1 MPALSFSLVAIIG
14 WSLDFPMMQAFRN
27 AAKPLMVLVAIT
39 FFAWLV
45 LDLSGITGGT
55 GLLTQTSVGKVNG
68 RSIDARTYQNIV
80 QQSIDARQRQS
91 PGALGLED
99 YQQVRDEVWDQFIQ
113 NSVLDAEYRRRGIT
127 VSDDEVV
134 QAIRNSPLPEFQN
147 VPEFQTDSQF
157 DLAKYQRWLTSSVAQ
172 QYLPSLEAQYRDEL
186 QRAKLLRV
194 VTSDI
199 YLSDAALWER
209 YRDEHE
215 MVKIGL
221 TAIVP
226 RNAVPDSAVRVTDAE
241 VAAYYKAHQ
250 DEFKR
255 PKTAYLS
262 FVALPR
268 IATPADTAAVRSRA
282 DSARQEILSGAPF
295 AEVARR
301 ESADSAS
308 AAKGGDLGEWT
319 KGSMDPAFDSAA
331 FALPLNTVSQPVRS
345 QFGFHLIEITSRK
358 GNKAKGRHILF
369 PIEVTGAH
377 RDQLDAQAD
386 SLEHLGAERTDPA
399 ALDTVA
405 RALKLRVAHANPVQE
420 GSKVQLGQVVVPDAG
435 VWAFQAKQGATSPVI
450 ETSFAYY
457 IFRLDSLQQP
467 GVPPLNAIRPAVVA
481 AVRDQKKWTAARELA
496 KQYVKRV
503 EGGSSIEQ
511 AAAAM
516 KLPHREFGPFSRIN
530 PPLTNPVVVGTAFG
544 LKKGERSGILDTKDG
559 IYVIESLDR
568 VKADSAAFVKEI
580 DQYRARLINV
590 ARQERV
596 RNYLAA
602 LRKSAKIVDN
612 RSKVLQQPGTQQAP
626 PAGV

>member
-1 MPALSFSLVAIIG
+1 
-14 WSLDFPMMQAFRN
+14 MMQAFRT

-55 GLLTQTSVGKVNG
+55 GLLTRTSVGKVNG

-99 YQQVRDEVWDQFIQ
+99 YQQVRDEVWDQFVQ

-226 RNAVPDSAVRVTDAE
+226 RNAVPDSTVKVSDAE

-268 IATPADTAAVRSRA
+268 IATAADTAALKARA

-301 ESADSAS
+301 ESADSAT
-308 AAKGGDLGEWT
+308 AVKGGDLGEWT

-331 FALPLNTVSQPVRS
+331 FALPLKTLSQPVRS

-386 SLEHLGAERTDPA
+386 SLEHLGAERSDPA

-405 RALKLRVAHANPVQE
+405 RALKLPVGHANPVQE

-435 VWAFQAKQGATSPVI
+435 VWAFQAKPGATSPVI

-457 IFRLDSLQQP
+457 IFRLDSLQQA
-467 GVPPLNAIRPAVVA
+467 GVPPVASIRSAVVA
-481 AVRDQKKWTAARELA
+481 AVRDQKKWTAARDLA
-496 KQYVKRV
+496 KEYVKRL
-503 EGGSSIEQ
+503 EAGSSMAQ
-511 AAAAM
+511 AAAGM

-559 IYVIESLDR
+559 IYVVQSLDR
-568 VKADSAAFVKEI
+568 VNADSAAFVKEI

-612 RSKVLQQPGTQQAP
+612 RSKVLQQQGTQQAP

>member
-1 MPALSFSLVAIIG
+1 
-14 WSLDFPMMQAFRN
+14 MMQAFRN
-27 AAKPLMVLVAIT
+27 AAKPLMVVVAIT

-91 PGALGLED
+91 SGAMGLED
-99 YQQVRDEVWDQFIQ
+99 YQQVRDEVWDQIVQ
-113 NSVLDAEYRRRGIT
+113 SNVLNAEYRRRGIN
-127 VSDDEVV
+127 VSEDEIV
-134 QAIRNSPLPEFQN
+134 QAIRTSPLPEFRN

-157 DLAKYQRWLTSSVAQ
+157 DLGKYQRWLTSSVAQ

-186 QRAKLLRV
+186 LRNKLFRLV
-194 VTSDI
+194 ASDI
-199 YLSDAALWER
+199 YLSDPALWQR

-226 RNAVPDSAVRVTDAE
+226 RNAVPDSAVRVSDAAI
-241 VAAYYKAHQ
+241 AAYYKAHHN
-250 DEFKR
+250 EFQR
-255 PKTAYLS
+255 PKTAFLS

-268 IATPADTAAVRSRA
+268 IATAADTAAVRARA
-282 DSARQEILSGAPF
+282 DSARSEILGGAPF

-331 FALPLNTVSQPVRS
+331 FSLPLHTVSQPVRS

-377 RDQLDAQAD
+377 RDLLDAQAD
-386 SLEHLGAERTDPA
+386 SLEHLGAERSDPA

-405 RALKLRVAHANPVQE
+405 RALKLPIGHSQPVQQ
-420 GSKVQLGQVVVPDAG
+420 GSKVQLGQLVVPDAG
-435 VWAFQAKQGATSPVI
+435 VWAFQAKPGATSPVI

-457 IFRLDSLQQP
+457 IFRLDSVQAA
-467 GVPPLNAIRPAVVA
+467 GVPTLAQIRGSVEG
-481 AVRDQKKWTAARELA
+481 AVREQKKWESARQIA
-496 KQYVKRV
+496 KAYLKRLD
-503 EGGSSIEQ
+503 GGATMAQ
-511 AAAAM
+511 AAAEM
-516 KLPHREFGPFSRIN
+516 KLPNQEFGPFSRLN
-530 PPLTNPVVVGTAFG
+530 PPLTNPVVVGAAFG
-544 LKKGERSGILDTKDG
+544 LKQGERSGVLDTKDG
-559 IYVIESLDR
+559 IYVIQALDHI
-568 VKADSAAFVKEI
+568 KADSTKFVKEL
-580 DQYRARLINV
+580 DAYRARMIN
-590 ARQERV
+590 AAKQERV
-596 RNYLAA
+596 RSYLAA

-612 RSKVLQQPGTQQAP
+612 REKVLRTTQP
-626 PAGV
+626 PAGA

>member
-1 MPALSFSLVAIIG
+1 
-14 WSLDFPMMQAFRN
+14 MMQAFRN
-27 AAKPLMVLVAIT
+27 AAKPLMVVVAIT

-91 PGALGLED
+91 SGAMGLDD
-99 YQQVRDEVWDQFIQ
+99 YQQVRDEVWDQIVQ
-113 NSVLDAEYRRRGIT
+113 NSVLDAEYRRRGIS
-127 VSDDEVV
+127 VSEDEVV
-134 QAIRNSPLPEFQN
+134 QAIRTSPLPEFQK

-186 QRAKLLRV
+186 QRTKLLRL

-226 RNAVPDSAVRVTDAE
+226 RNAVPDSSIQVSDAE
-241 VAAYYKAHQ
+241 LAAYYKAHH
-250 DEFKR
+250 DEFQR

-262 FVALPR
+262 YVALPR
-268 IATPADTAAVRSRA
+268 MATAADTAAVRARA
-282 DSARQEILSGAPF
+282 DSARQEILHGAPF
-295 AEVARR
+295 AEVAGR
-301 ESADSAS
+301 ESADSAT
-308 AAKGGDLGEWT
+308 ATKGGDLGEWT
-319 KGSMDPAFDSAA
+319 KGAMDPAFDSAA
-331 FALPLNTVSQPVRS
+331 FALPLHTVSTPVLS
-345 QFGFHLIEITSRK
+345 QFGFHIIEVTSRK

-386 SLEHLGAERTDPA
+386 SLEHLGAERSDPA

-405 RALKLRVAHANPVQE
+405 RALKLRIGHTGPVQQ
-420 GSKVQLGQVVVPDAG
+420 GTKVELGQLVVPDAG
-435 VWAFQAKQGATSPVI
+435 VWAFQAKPGATSPVI

-457 IFRLDSLQQP
+457 IFRLDSLHDA
-467 GVPPLNAIRPAVVA
+467 GVPPLAEIRPAVMSA
-481 AVRDQKKWTAARELA
+481 TRDQKKWAAARQLA
-496 KQYVKRV
+496 KDYLKRV
-503 EGGSSIEQ
+503 EGGSSLAD
-511 AAAAM
+511 AAKAM

-544 LKKGERSGILDTKDG
+544 LKEKERSGVLDTKDG
-559 IYVIESLDR
+559 IYVIETLQHI
-568 VKADSAAFVKEI
+568 KADSAQFTKDLE
-580 DQYRARLINV
+580 QYRARLINV
-590 ARQERV
+590 AKQERV
-596 RNYLAA
+596 RNYLTA

-612 RSKVLQQPGTQQAP
+612 RAKVLQQTGSPQAQQA
-626 PAGV
+626 GV

>member
-1 MPALSFSLVAIIG
+1 
-14 WSLDFPMMQAFRN
+14 MMQAFRN
-27 AAKPLMVLVAIT
+27 AAKPLMVVVAIT

-55 GLLTQTSVGKVNG
+55 GLLTQTSVGKING
-68 RSIDARTYQNIV
+68 RSVDARTYQNIV

-91 PGALGLED
+91 PGAMGLDD
-99 YQQVRDEVWDQFIQ
+99 YQQVRDEVWDQIVQ
-113 NSVLDAEYRRRGIT
+113 NSVLDAEYRRRDIS
-127 VSDDEVV
+127 VSEDEVV
-134 QAIRNSPLPEFQN
+134 QAIRTSPLPEFQK
-147 VPEFQTDSQF
+147 VPEFQTDNQF

-186 QRAKLLRV
+186 QRAKLLRL

-226 RNAVPDSAVRVTDAE
+226 RNAVPDSSIRVSDAE
-241 VAAYYKAHQ
+241 VAAYYKAHRN
-250 DEFKR
+250 EFQR
-255 PKTAYLS
+255 PKTAYMS
-262 FVALPR
+262 YVALPR
-268 IATPADTAAVRSRA
+268 MATQADTAAVRARA
-282 DSARQEILSGAPF
+282 DSARQEILHGAPF
-295 AEVARR
+295 AEVASR

-308 AAKGGDLGEWT
+308 AVKGGDLGEWT
-319 KGSMDPAFDSAA
+319 KGAMDPAFDSAA
-331 FALPLNTVSQPVRS
+331 FALPLHTVSPPVLS

-369 PIEVTGAH
+369 PVEVTGTH

-386 SLEHLGAERTDPA
+386 SLEHLGAERSDPA

-405 RALKLRVAHANPVQE
+405 RALKLRIGHATPVQQ
-420 GSKVQLGQVVVPDAG
+420 GTKLQLGQLVVPDAG
-435 VWAFQAKQGATSPVI
+435 VWAFQSKPGATSPVI

-457 IFRLDSLQQP
+457 IFRLDSLHDA
-467 GVPPLNAIRPAVVA
+467 GVPPLTEIRSAVVSA
-481 AVRDQKKWTAARELA
+481 ARDQKKWAAARQLA
-496 KQYVKRV
+496 KDFLKRV
-503 EGGSSIEQ
+503 EAGSSVTQ

-530 PPLTNPVVVGTAFG
+530 PPLTNPVVVGAAFG
-544 LKKGERSGILDTKDG
+544 LKEGERSGVLDTKEG
-559 IYVIESLDR
+559 IYVIETLQH
-568 VKADSAAFVKEI
+568 VTADSAKFAKDLE
-580 DQYRARLINV
+580 QYRARLINV
-590 ARQERV
+590 AKQERV
-596 RNYLAA
+596 RNYLTA

-612 RSKVLQQPGTQQAP
+612 RAKVLQQTGTPQAQQA
-626 PAGV
+626 GV